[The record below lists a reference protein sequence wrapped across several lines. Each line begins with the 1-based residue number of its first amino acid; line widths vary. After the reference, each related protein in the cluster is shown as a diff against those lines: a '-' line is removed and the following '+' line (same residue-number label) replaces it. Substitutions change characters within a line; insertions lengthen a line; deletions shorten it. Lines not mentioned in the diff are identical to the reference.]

1 MSKLNNNIID
11 ELNRLI
17 QEERL
22 SKDLQHLRDYYD
34 ECKKERD
41 KDDA

>member
-1 MSKLNNNIID
+1 MDNKLID

-17 QEERL
+17 NEERL
-22 SKDLQHLRDYYD
+22 SKNLEHLRDYYD

-41 KDDA
+41 KDNV